1 MPETRRLVTAER
13 GAPGE
18 RAGFSRPVSGVQ
30 LANRFCNVG
39 RPATANGVDVVRGRR
54 TARCQVDRLRTA
66 MKWTLGAL
74 GLATGAYATSVGV
87 TWLRYGQPTPPHPD
101 DFDTLLD
108 RFMPVYDVVERHH
121 IDVAAPADTTFAV
134 ACDQDVMAL
143 PIVRAI
149 FKTRE
154 IVLGADPDTTS
165 RPHGLL
171 ALTKSLGWS
180 VLAEVPGR
188 EVVMGAVTQ
197 PWYANVVFH
206 RLPPDEFIRFHE
218 PDYVKIVWNL
228 RAAPAG
234 PHQSIFRTET
244 RVVTTDAG
252 ARAKFRWYWA
262 RFSPGI
268 TLIRWLSL
276 RAVRRDAECAGSA
289 VSDGA
294 ATVDRPAPQV

>member
-1 MPETRRLVTAER
+1 
-13 GAPGE
+13 
-18 RAGFSRPVSGVQ
+18 
-30 LANRFCNVG
+30 
-39 RPATANGVDVVRGRR
+39 
-54 TARCQVDRLRTA
+54 
-66 MKWTLGAL
+66 
-74 GLATGAYATSVGV
+74 
-87 TWLRYGQPTPPHPD
+87 
-101 DFDTLLD
+101 
-108 RFMPVYDVVERHH
+108 
-121 IDVAAPADTTFAV
+121 
-134 ACDQDVMAL
+134 
-143 PIVRAI
+143 
-149 FKTRE
+149 
-154 IVLGADPDTTS
+154 
-165 RPHGLL
+165 
-171 ALTKSLGWS
+171 
-180 VLAEVPGR
+180 
-188 EVVMGAVTQ
+188 MGAVTQ

-206 RLPPDEFIRFHE
+206 PLPPDEFLRFHE
-218 PDYVKIVWNL
+218 RDYVKIVWNL

>member
-1 MPETRRLVTAER
+1 
-13 GAPGE
+13 
-18 RAGFSRPVSGVQ
+18 
-30 LANRFCNVG
+30 
-39 RPATANGVDVVRGRR
+39 
-54 TARCQVDRLRTA
+54 

-206 RLPPDEFIRFHE
+206 PLQPAEFADFHQ
-218 PDYVKIVWNL
+218 PGYVKIIWTL
-228 RAAPAG
+228 RSDPVSATE
-234 PHQSIFRTET
+234 SIARTDT
-244 RVVTTDAG
+244 RVTTTDPG
-252 ARAKFRWYWA
+252 ARAKFRLYWA
-262 RFSPGI
+262 FLSPGI
-268 TLIRWLSL
+268 VLIRRVALVMVKKEAEH
-276 RAVRRDAECAGSA
+276 RASHPLPTSC
-289 VSDGA
+289 
-294 ATVDRPAPQV
+294 PI